1 MPFATRLQ
9 TRTASGMAR
18 RLADDAAEGQREAAQ
33 RAVDTAVRLLAQL
46 QEAGAPRDKVEDI
59 RFILLDDIFGTIQ
72 GEINR
77 TLDNEGWAADLHQ
90 VDVSELR
97 AA

>member
-1 MPFATRLQ
+1 MYVSLQ
-9 TRTASGMAR
+9 TRTATAMAR
-18 RLADDAAEGQREAAQ
+18 RLADQAAEGQREAAQ
-33 RAVDTAVRLLAQL
+33 RAADTAVRLLAQL
-46 QEAGAPRDKVEDI
+46 KEAGAPRDKVEDI

-90 VDVSELR
+90 LELGELKP
-97 AA
+97 